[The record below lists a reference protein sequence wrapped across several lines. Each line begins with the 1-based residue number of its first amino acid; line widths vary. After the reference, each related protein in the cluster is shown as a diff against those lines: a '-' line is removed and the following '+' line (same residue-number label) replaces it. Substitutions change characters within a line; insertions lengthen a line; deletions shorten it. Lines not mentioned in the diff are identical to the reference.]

1 MKKNRTAFAILVVVA
16 MLATAI
22 AVPFASA
29 DAPTDTTELRN
40 AVTEE
45 NTWQHLKE
53 LQKIANRNHGHRA
66 SGSPG
71 YDASVDYVAGKLQA
85 AGYLVT
91 VQPFEFLLWEEPS
104 MPVLEQISPNPT
116 VYPPYDL
123 AGFATMEY
131 SASGDVTALVEPV
144 DIMIPPGPNA
154 DDSTS
159 GCEAE
164 DFDGFTPG
172 NIALIQRGSCTF
184 FLKAWNAQNADA
196 VGVIIFNEGQ
206 PGRTNAFLGTL
217 GGPGVTIPVVGAAFA
232 VGEELYNLS
241 LAGDVTVHMFVDA
254 QTTLVE
260 TSNVIGET
268 PGGRDDRVVVVG
280 AHLDSESVG
289 AGINDNGSGVAVIL
303 EIALQMAE
311 LGIEPVNKVQFGF
324 WGAEESGLLGAEFYV
339 NSLGKDI
346 KDLALN
352 LNFDMVASPTYERFV
367 YDGDG
372 SDTETRGPAGSG
384 NIEDVFL
391 DYFASQGLA
400 TAPTE
405 MDGRS
410 DYQPFMDVGIPV
422 GGLFTGAEGYD
433 TCYHTPC
440 DDIKNIN
447 EQALDEMSDAA
458 AHTVLTFAMTQ
469 SDVSG
474 TAKASPGAPEFKGP
488 KAQK

>member
-1 MKKNRTAFAILVVVA
+1 MRHKILAVLGIVA
-16 MLATAI
+16 LLAGMLV
-22 AVPFASA
+22 AVASA
-29 DAPTDTTELRN
+29 DAPTDTTALRT

-45 NTWQHLKE
+45 NVWQHLKE

-71 YDASVDYVAGKLQA
+71 YDASAAYVYNLLDA
-85 AGYLVT
+85 AGYDVT
-91 VQPFEFLLWEEPS
+91 YQYFTYDLWEELS
-104 MPVLEQISPNPT
+104 DPVLEQISPNPT
-116 VYPPYDL
+116 VYPPYDV

-131 SASGDVTALVEPV
+131 SGSGDVTAPV
-144 DIMIPPGPNA
+144 ALAANY
-154 DDSTS
+154 
-159 GCEAE
+159 GCSAS
-164 DFDGFTPG
+164 DFDPAVFKDK
-172 NIALIQRGSCTF
+172 IALIERGICYFSD
-184 FLKAWNAQNADA
+184 KAMNAEAAGALGAIVYNDEARQD
-196 VGVIIFNEGQ
+196 
-206 PGRTNAFLGTL
+206 AFLGTL
-217 GGPGVTIPVVGAAFA
+217 GGPVVSIPVVGSSWA
-232 VGEELYNLS
+232 VGQE
-241 LAGDVTVHMFVDA
+241 LAGDNVVVHLFVDA
-254 QTTLVE
+254 VMHDDVP
-260 TSNVIGET
+260 TSNVIAET

-280 AHLDSESVG
+280 AHLDSVSTA

-311 LGIEPVNKVQFGF
+311 LGIEPVNKVSFGF
-324 WGAEESGLLGAEFYV
+324 WGAEESGLFGSEYYV
-339 NSLGKDI
+339 TSLGKDV
-346 KDLALN
+346 KDIALN

-384 NIEDVFL
+384 NIEDIFL

-410 DYQPFMDVGIPV
+410 DYQSFFDVGIPV

-433 TCYHTPC
+433 PCYHTPC

-458 AHTVLTFAMTQ
+458 GPAVLTFAMTQ

-474 TAKASPGAPEFKGP
+474 TAKAPSKAATYKGP